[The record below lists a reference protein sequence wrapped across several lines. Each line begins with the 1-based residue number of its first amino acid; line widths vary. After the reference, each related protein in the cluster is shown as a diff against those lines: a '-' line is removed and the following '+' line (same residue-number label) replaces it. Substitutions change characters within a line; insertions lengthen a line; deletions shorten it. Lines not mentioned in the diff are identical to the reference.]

1 MRDSS
6 VYSRISV
13 PPIQIEPR
21 STYPATLIKDIQE
34 EKADI
39 LSAVKTEED
48 IKECVRDVFND
59 IIVEKAEKLVI
70 FIDELDRC
78 KPSFAIEML
87 ERIKHY
93 FDDERIIFVVSLN
106 KEQLI
111 HTISNYYGS
120 EFYKNSI
127 ESIPR
132 NVGDTFS
139 SDKIYLIIF
148 EVVVVLLDMVDA
160 KEKKAFLEGKSNIL
174 IELMPKIESY
184 KKYILRVFGIDVGED
199 NGEQLDEKYKLVQ
212 EVYQYAFGRD
222 TEEYFKGAD
231 ISRNLKEICINACN
245 GLRL

>member
-1 MRDSS
+1 M
-6 VYSRISV
+6 
-13 PPIQIEPR
+13 PPIQIEPW

-120 EFYKNSI
+120 EFDAT
-127 ESIPR
+127 R
-132 NVGDTFS
+132 
-139 SDKIYLIIF
+139 YLNRF
-148 EVVVVLLDMVDA
+148 
-160 KEKKAFLEGKSNIL
+160 F
-174 IELMPKIESY
+174 
-184 KKYILRVFGIDVGED
+184 
-199 NGEQLDEKYKLVQ
+199 
-212 EVYQYAFGRD
+212 
-222 TEEYFKGAD
+222 D
-231 ISRNLKEICINACN
+231 ISVNLPEISRYQKQKI
-245 GLRL
+245 